1 MKNSFLFHGNDAG
14 SVRAILHPQPHAA
27 PSPPSSPRS
36 PRSTRRDSRANNTR
50 GAGRMMS
57 DGAGRAIGHGSFRHA
72 NRPPRAGLMPAATAG
87 KRLRLRP
94 PRPRL
99 PQVASGPPAQTEPEL
114 IMRGTTISVQQ
125 ARIELPT
132 REAAAQGGSSTRCNP
147 RRLPSPLP
155 PFAPAPSGP
164 GRAARRKAR
173 SGGMRT
179 SETVVRGHVRR
190 NDGLRLRA
198 GPCSGRGEE
207 RSRRRPRPA
216 GPSGS
221 GAG

>member
-27 PSPPSSPRS
+27 PSPPPSPRS

-57 DGAGRAIGHGSFRHA
+57 DGGGRAIEHGSFRHA
-72 NRPPRAGLMPAATAG
+72 NRPPEAGLMPAATAG
-87 KRLRLRP
+87 KHLRLRP

-99 PQVASGPPAQTEPEL
+99 PQVAGGPPAQAEPEP
-114 IMRGTTISVQQ
+114 IMSGTTRSPQQ
-125 ARIELPT
+125 ARIELPA
-132 REAAAQGGSSTRCNP
+132 REAAAQGGSSTRCNR

-164 GRAARRKAR
+164 GERPAPSWHDLDAGDRQASTSTHWSRLMDAVAPPLPPLSIAAIKRSCNQHAHAQR
-173 SGGMRT
+173 SG
-179 SETVVRGHVRR
+179 
-190 NDGLRLRA
+190 
-198 GPCSGRGEE
+198 
-207 RSRRRPRPA
+207 
-216 GPSGS
+216 
-221 GAG
+221 

>member
-1 MKNSFLFHGNDAG
+1 MEEGGGGQRQGRSRSRGRWAIHERRMKN
-14 SVRAILHPQPHAA
+14 RAV
-27 PSPPSSPRS
+27 
-36 PRSTRRDSRANNTR
+36 
-50 GAGRMMS
+50 
-57 DGAGRAIGHGSFRHA
+57 GHGSRFLHA
-72 NRPPRAGLMPAATAG
+72 NRPPEAGPMPAATAG
-87 KRLRLRP
+87 KHLRLRP

-114 IMRGTTISVQQ
+114 IMRGTTRSLRQ

-132 REAAAQGGSSTRCNP
+132 REAAVQGGSSTRCNP